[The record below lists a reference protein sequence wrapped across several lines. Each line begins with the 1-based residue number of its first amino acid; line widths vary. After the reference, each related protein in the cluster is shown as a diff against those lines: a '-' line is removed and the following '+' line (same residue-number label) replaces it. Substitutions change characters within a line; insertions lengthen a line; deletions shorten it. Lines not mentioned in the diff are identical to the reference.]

1 MMSSIGWV
9 RPLGRKTVNS
19 NQWTVVSVWVLDIP
33 TGELDFVSKDDGKYR
48 MGVSAGED
56 GE

>member
-1 MMSSIGWV
+1 M
-9 RPLGRKTVNS
+9 NS